1 MRKWLLPLL
10 LVLSLL
16 LPIGVQAQNTVA
28 IDLLQIQIWPE
39 YDKPS
44 VLVIYQLTLSPTTTF
59 PASLSV
65 RIPVSA
71 GDPHAVAVRQVDGTL
86 YSMDYTRQVAG
97 EWALINFTT
106 TTSEIQLEYY
116 DPDLERDG
124 DSRHFAYTWP
134 GDYAISQ
141 LIIQVQQ
148 PAGANNMRISPSL
161 GAGVKGSDNL
171 TYFNQD
177 VGAISAG
184 QNIRISMDYQKTDD
198 TLSAENLPVQPSAPI
213 PQGTAPDLSVSTW
226 LPYVLGI
233 FGAALII
240 GGIIW
245 FWQTGRQKPNTGTYR
260 RRSRAPAGKP
270 TPAAGSSEVGI
281 YCSQCGKRAGPGD
294 LFCRSCGTQIRSR

>member
-1 MRKWLLPLL
+1 MRKWVLPLF
-10 LVLSLL
+10 LVLFLL

-59 PASLSV
+59 PASISV
-65 RIPVSA
+65 RIPIAA
-71 GDPHAVAVRQVDGTL
+71 GEPHAVAVRQVDGTL

-106 TTSEIQLEYY
+106 TTPEVQLEYY
-116 DPDLERDG
+116 DPELEKDG
-124 DSRHFAYTWP
+124 DARHYEYTWP
-134 GDYAISQ
+134 GDYPVSQ
-141 LIIQVQQ
+141 LIIQVQE
-148 PAGANNMRISPSL
+148 PAGATDMRISPSL
-161 GAGVKGSDNL
+161 GAGARGTDNL
-171 TYFNQD
+171 TYYSQD

-184 QNIRISMDYQKTDD
+184 QNIRITLDYQKTDD
-198 TLSAENLPVQPSAPI
+198 ALSAENLPVQPSAPI

-245 FWQTGRQKPNTGTYR
+245 FWQTGRQKPITKTYR
-260 RRSRAPAGKP
+260 RRPRPSAGKR
-270 TPAAGSSEVGI
+270 AAAPGTSEAGI